1 MELERPFEE
10 LSFIEQMDVIIS
22 HEPPVIGLHHRMIY
36 YNKEHVVDWWKYLK
50 SKIAFASIGLDELS
64 PSDVFVIQFLA
75 NRFDVEFKNQEPS

>member
-36 YNKEHVVDWWKYLK
+36 YNKEHVVD
-50 SKIAFASIGLDELS
+50 
-64 PSDVFVIQFLA
+64 
-75 NRFDVEFKNQEPS
+75 